1 MAYKSLHHTFHPSSR
16 PKSPNISL
24 FLYFA
29 SNPNIFYPPQI
40 SYLSVDL
47 QSLLQLF
54 LPSGMLLPS
63 GREQFVP
70 LTLSGVCSNTTF
82 PMSLSVTTFLKVS
95 QKENFYFSFL
105 LFFFTALVLISLWSF
120 SPYLFKLL
128 QSVRTET
135 LFFFTTIYST

>member
-54 LPSGMLLPS
+54 LPSGMLS
-63 GREQFVP
+63 TQGI
-70 LTLSGVCSNTTF
+70 VCSLNPFRCLLKYHLSNEPFCNYLFESF
-82 PMSLSVTTFLKVS
+82 PKR
-95 QKENFYFSFL
+95 EL
-105 LFFFTALVLISLWSF
+105 LFLFSVIFLHSTCSNFLMVFLSLPF
-120 SPYLFKLL
+120 
-128 QSVRTET
+128 
-135 LFFFTTIYST
+135 